1 MARPESSVLRHS
13 ACGVQGTWAPRV
25 VGMAVCIAGGEAG
38 RGEECPAV
46 EDDLRALLNGAATH
60 LDALVDL
67 TAL

>member
-1 MARPESSVLRHS
+1 MARACSVLRDLS
-13 ACGVQGTWAPRV
+13 IGRT
-25 VGMAVCIAGGEAG
+25 AVCIAGGEAG